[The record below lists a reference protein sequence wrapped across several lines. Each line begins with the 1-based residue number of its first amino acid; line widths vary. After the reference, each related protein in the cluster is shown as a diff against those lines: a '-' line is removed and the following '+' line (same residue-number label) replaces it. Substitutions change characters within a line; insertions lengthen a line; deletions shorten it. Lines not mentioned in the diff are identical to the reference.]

1 MGYTAENHSSN
12 TPKQKKV
19 QWKKKKETG
28 AIMSTKTS
36 LQKGHNIKPFMVKV
50 SMQVQIDKDEISNIT
65 GPQGI
70 VSCIKDGSFAKK
82 NHYVKNKLL
91 PFFPQGK
98 LEVKYSYYRVKFLL
112 IIKSLYKHTRTL
124 WTTLPV
130 IQKLLP
136 SPN

>member
-36 LQKGHNIKPFMVKV
+36 LQKVHNIKPFMVQV

-82 NHYVKNKLL
+82 ITMLKIN
-91 PFFPQGK
+91 
-98 LEVKYSYYRVKFLL
+98 SY
-112 IIKSLYKHTRTL
+112 
-124 WTTLPV
+124 
-130 IQKLLP
+130 P
-136 SPN
+136 SSPKES